1 MVKKLCGQ
9 SNSANV
15 ESKVIAT
22 LLGDSSDY
30 FLLGIRYSVLSQTS
44 LELASLL
51 LPLYRKRGW
60 RNKQNIS
67 RKSFGERMS
76 KQTQGVL
83 EKNNWLSFGW
93 KKRPKSDFFPPS
105 ILWSAPRTKESRRE
119 EGGLTASCTCYE
131 SLVQHPCCVMIS
143 SVTLGKSLT
152 SAVIRFPCCKTWQII
167 QASLTVGPCG
177 EVVELWSTWTIFE
190 WRPRVNELYLVPY
203 LKWDSQMSTEY
214 QLVLCGFFWQT
225 AISYILFF
233 FCPWRY
239 FCQIMIARL
248 MTP

>member
-1 MVKKLCGQ
+1 MKKETQIWL
-9 SNSANV
+9 
-15 ESKVIAT
+15 
-22 LLGDSSDY
+22 
-30 FLLGIRYSVLSQTS
+30 F
-44 LELASLL
+44 
-51 LPLYRKRGW
+51 PKRA
-60 RNKQNIS
+60 
-67 RKSFGERMS
+67 GER
-76 KQTQGVL
+76 KEGWLQAVL
-83 EKNNWLSFGW
+83 AMRAWF
-93 KKRPKSDFFPPS
+93 S
-105 ILWSAPRTKESRRE
+105 IPAVLWSP
-119 EGGLTASCTCYE
+119 
-131 SLVQHPCCVMIS
+131 P
-143 SVTLGKSLT
+143 VTLGKSLT